1 MAVRANPEFIDTL
14 QEFGA
19 HDAAKCYQCGNCSA
33 ACPHSQAPNI
43 FPRRSIKL
51 LQLGLEPSLR
61 ASLDP
66 WLCYYCGDCSVEC
79 PRGAEPG
86 ETMMSLR
93 RWLTS
98 QYDFTSLSRLLYT
111 SRIAQIAAVMLLA
124 IATGLG
130 FLAFGML
137 RGGDLNV
144 YDGPAAFLPA
154 HYVHIFDWSLGI
166 VLASLLGINCFR
178 MWKFTMLHEQAPAVP
193 ISLYLRHLVLLPV
206 HFFTQKKFRQCAD
219 RMPWLEHLVL
229 MLSYLTMLVLIMFFL
244 KAMQEGPAVNWY
256 AHVFGYLSAIGLG
269 GNAVL
274 ALRGRLRKDRLYHRH
289 SHESD
294 WTFLILL
301 LYVSLTG
308 VAQHILHRAGMPLEA
323 NWMYLVHLMGVVPML
338 VLEVSFGKWSHL
350 AYRPLA
356 IYLARVQQEAEEL
369 AQQRAPQ
376 AQPVAV
382 LTGLRG

>member
-14 QEFGA
+14 HEFGA

-33 ACPHSQAPNI
+33 ACPHSHAPHI

-61 ASLDP
+61 SSLDP
-66 WLCYYCGDCSVEC
+66 WLCYYCGDCSTEC

-98 QYDFTSLSRLLYT
+98 QYDFTGLSRLLYT
-111 SRIAQIAAVMLLA
+111 SRMAQVMAVWLLA
-124 IATGLG
+124 VATGLG
-130 FLAFGML
+130 FLAFGL
-137 RGGDLNV
+137 WHGGDLNV

-154 HYVHIFDWSLGI
+154 HCIHIFDWTLGL
-166 VLASLLGINCFR
+166 VLASLLAINCFR
-178 MWKFTMLHEQAPAVP
+178 MWTFTMRHEQAAPVP
-193 ISLYLRHLVLLPV
+193 LALYLRHLVLLPF
-206 HFFTQKKFRQCAD
+206 HFFTQKKFRECED
-219 RMPWLEHLVL
+219 RMPWLQHLVL
-229 MLSYLTMLVLIMFFL
+229 MLSYVTMLVLIMFFL
-244 KAMQEGPAVNWY
+244 RAMQEGPAVNWY
-256 AHVFGYLSAIGLG
+256 AHVFGYLSAMGLVG
-269 GNAVL
+269 TAVL

-323 NWMYLVHLMGVVPML
+323 NLMYLAHLMGVVPML

-356 IYLARVQQEAEEL
+356 IYLARVQQEAAEL
-369 AQQRAPQ
+369 AQQPTPQ
-376 AQPVAV
+376 AQPAAV
-382 LTGLRG
+382 LHGLRG